1 MLRYIFLLFLVSFFN
16 LFSQNYTEYQVFQL
30 NALSG
35 LDKFGVYIW
44 ETDSLLVEEGLTE
57 DSLLIFVKN
66 NLALPDSSLLS
77 FIDASKMNGS
87 PSLEVEA
94 KTIVS
99 ADNSSVA
106 LYTAVRFIQD
116 VILDR
121 ERSIRHYSGITWE
134 ADSLAIVPRYLL
146 AEKTHG
152 AILKLLDDFSTDY
165 FYINPPDTTS
175 IPADTTRVD
184 SLIYD

>member
-1 MLRYIFLLFLVSFFN
+1 MLRYILLVVLVPFLN
-16 LFSQNYTEYQVFQL
+16 LAAQNYTEYQIFQL
-30 NALSG
+30 NALAG

-57 DSLLIFVKN
+57 DSLLIFVKK
-66 NLALPDSSLLS
+66 NLNFPDSSILN
-77 FIDASKMNGS
+77 FIDASKLKGS

-94 KTIVS
+94 KTVPS
-99 ADNSSVA
+99 NDNNTVA

-134 ADSLAIVPRYLL
+134 ADSLVTIPRNIL
-146 AEKTHG
+146 AQKTQ
-152 AILKLLDDFSTDY
+152 AVILKLLNDFSTDY

-175 IPADTTRVD
+175 TQEDSTRVD
-184 SLIYD
+184 SLILD